1 VKKLLLTL
9 IFICG
14 LLFESSFAQ
23 GSNPEIYINNI
34 TGPATGQQ
42 VTVPINFKNLSNL
55 GAVSIK
61 IIFDTSV
68 LDFVSVTDKPANG
81 TFIVNNDFAKLG
93 GVHDTLS
100 ITWFDTSPISYT
112 DGAFANINF
121 TYKGGTGNFHFLP
134 APVTSL
140 ADENGIT
147 INNLTLT
154 DGSITTPQILTG
166 SIGDYVWIDA
176 NENGIQTPGELPFQ
190 NVKVYLLNSNDDS
203 LLDSTSTDS
212 NGNYLFNSLALGTYK
227 IKFVAPD
234 GYVISEKQTGG
245 SSSYLGDSNPD
256 SLTGITDTIQI
267 VSGNLNRYDIDAG
280 MHIYTAPPPPTGSV
294 GDYVWIDSNNNGLQ
308 EAGELPLLG
317 VQVKL
322 LDADNNDAVLNTT
335 TTNSSGNYSFN
346 NVVAGNYK
354 VQFVTPTNYSISPK
368 DANNNQSNEGDSD
381 PDPISGKTDAFAVSA
396 GENIYS
402 VDAGMSEN
410 QNQQQLGSMGDFVFD
425 DTNHDGMQD
434 SGEEGIPNVTV
445 KLLDSNKNVL
455 QTTTTDQ
462 NGNYIFTNLASGN
475 YRLQFSA
482 LPGYVFSPV
491 DVSEANNGAYDSEA
505 DSTGLTKVLWL
516 NDGENNMTYDAG
528 MYKYTDPQLSS
539 IGDWVFEDS
548 NHDGLQDSGEK
559 GLANVTV
566 KLLDPNQNDNV
577 LATIVTDQ
585 NGNYFFDKLTAGNYK
600 LQFIA
605 LTGYVFSPQNA
616 DTSNNGAYDSEANS
630 SGNSNVIYLNVGE
643 NNMTYDAGM
652 YKPVVVEQFPK
663 LFVGIDDGTTTAPDS
678 GKTTVYTISYRND
691 GSADLLNA
699 VITDTLPSGMSYVKT
714 SNSVSPTVSGNVITV
729 QLGTLGAL
737 VSGSFTVE
745 AMTTGMESEYLNKV
759 LLAGVD
765 SKNKNYSESAQDLNY
780 GASTSGGGD
789 SGLESRGDLA
799 EALLRRQLRIQT
811 GTTIPVIAKSSVS
824 GISAQETLDQLV
836 PSVGP
841 YSSTAIVT
849 TPYDILGVS
858 NAVSSYAVDYDL
870 TNSGITRR
878 VAGIFATI
886 TQAPDIYDHTKANCD
901 RLEGAEVK
909 EIKLLNINGYKFYAA
924 KVLKADKKIVDY
936 AISFS
941 VYETAS
947 GDFVESKWTH
957 DEYQAPNGATS
968 VYNFQIWSGSYENSV
983 QLTEQILAKIKSLKS
998 VTYMNTNQLVPDTYI
1013 STVQYTHDGKIHLT
1027 IVNNDA
1033 EKNVSLNTMYRL
1045 SQGSSQVGRTDNFSL
1060 NTGTNNLVINSGVI
1074 ADANIYLDQVNDF
1087 KDEAFVSGGAYT
1099 YITGSGTTVSSFN
1112 TANFPQVDISKY
1124 PKDALLLSGGADVSG
1139 TLKDYVNVVRSLK
1152 SNGSAVDLSNFSSIR
1167 FEASGSGELDV
1178 LLIMT
1183 NTKDNNYY
1191 HYSVNLNSTDKE
1203 YVINFSDF
1211 KELYGSQTAFDAS
1224 KICDVAFSMNVNAN
1238 AGMDNFNFEVKNIGF
1253 YTRGSVTAVDNVNNI
1268 PKEFSLAQNYPNPF
1282 NPSTTIQF
1290 NVAKQEHI
1298 TLVIYNLL
1306 GKEVKKLVD
1315 GEMNV
1320 GKHSITFN
1328 ANNLASGIY
1337 FYKLIGNSVNITKKM
1352 ILMK

>member
-1 VKKLLLTL
+1 MKKLLLTL
-9 IFICG
+9 IFIG
-14 LLFESSFAQ
+14 VLLFESSFAQ
-23 GSNPEIYINNI
+23 GKTPEIYINNI
-34 TGPATGQQ
+34 TGSVIGQPVQ
-42 VTVPINFKNLSNL
+42 VPINFKSLSNL

-68 LDFVSVTDKPANG
+68 LDFISITDNPGHG
-81 TFIVNNDFAKLG
+81 TFVVNNDFAKMG

-112 DGAFANINF
+112 DGTFANINF

-134 APVTSL
+134 SPVTSL
-140 ADENGIT
+140 ADENGTT
-147 INNLTLT
+147 INNLVLT
-154 DGSITTPQILTG
+154 DGSITPAAVPAG

-176 NENGIQTPGELPFQ
+176 NENGIQTSGELSFQ
-190 NVKVYLLNSNDDS
+190 NVKVYLLNGNDNSVIDS
-203 LLDSTSTDS
+203 VTTDS
-212 NGNYLFNSLALGTYK
+212 NGNYLFNSLAIGTYK

-234 GYVISEKQTGG
+234 GYVISEKQKGG

-256 SLTGITDTIQI
+256 SLTGITDTIKI
-267 VSGNLNRYDIDAG
+267 VSGNLDRYDIDAG

-294 GDYVWIDSNNNGLQ
+294 GDYVWNDANNNGLQ
-308 EAGELPLLG
+308 EAGELPLSG
-317 VQVKL
+317 VEVKL
-322 LDADNNDAVLNTT
+322 LDADNNDAVLDNTT
-335 TTNSSGNYSFN
+335 TNNSGIYSFN
-346 NVVAGNYK
+346 NLVAGNYK
-354 VQFVTPTNYSISPK
+354 VQFVTPSNYSISPK
-368 DANNNQSNEGDSD
+368 NINNNQSDEGDSD
-381 PDPISGKTDAFAVSA
+381 PDPNSGKTDAFAVSA

-402 VDAGMSEN
+402 IDAGMSEN
-410 QNQQQLGSMGDFVFD
+410 SSPQQLGSMGDFVFD
-425 DTNHDGMQD
+425 DTNHDGLQD
-434 SGEEGIPNVTV
+434 QGEVGIPDVTV
-445 KLLDSNKNVL
+445 KLLDANKNVL

-462 NGNYIFTNLASGN
+462 NGKYIFTNLASGD
-475 YRLQFSA
+475 YRLQFTA

-516 NDGENNMTYDAG
+516 NAGENNMTYDAG
-528 MYKYTDPQLSS
+528 MYKQVDPQLGS
-539 IGDWVFEDS
+539 IGDWVFEDT
-548 NHDGLQDSGEK
+548 NHNGMQDSGEK

-577 LATIVTDQ
+577 LATTITDQ
-585 NGNYFFDKLTAGNYK
+585 NGNYFFDNLVAGNYK
-600 LQFIA
+600 LQFFA
-605 LTGYVFSPQNA
+605 LTGYVFSPQ
-616 DTSNNGAYDSEANS
+616 DVDESNNGAFDSEANS
-630 SGNSNVIYLNVGE
+630 SGKSNVIYLNVGE

-652 YKPVVVEQFPK
+652 YKPVVQEQFPQ
-663 LFVGIDDGTTTAPDS
+663 LFVGVDDGTTTAPDS

-691 GSADLLNA
+691 GNADLLNA
-699 VITDTLPSGMSYVKT
+699 VITDTLPSGMSYLKS
-714 SNSVSPTVSGNVITV
+714 SNSNSPTISGNVITI
-729 QLGTLGAL
+729 QIGTLGAL
-737 VSGSFTVE
+737 ASGSFTIE

-759 LLAGVD
+759 FLAGVD
-765 SKNKNYSESAQDLNY
+765 SKNKTYSESAQDLNY
-780 GASTSGGGD
+780 GASTSGGDD
-789 SGLESRGDLA
+789 SGLESSGDLA

-811 GTTIPVIAKSSVS
+811 GTTIPVIAKSNTI
-824 GISAQETLDQLV
+824 GITAQETLDQLV

-886 TQAPDIYDHTKANCD
+886 TPAPEIYDHTKAICD

-909 EIKLLNINGYKFYAA
+909 EIKLVDINGYKFYAA
-924 KVLKADKKIVDY
+924 KVLKADKNIVDY
-936 AISFS
+936 SISFS
-941 VYETAS
+941 VYETAN

-957 DEYQAPNGATS
+957 DEYQSPNGATS
-968 VYNFQIWSGSYENSV
+968 VYNFQVWSGSYENSV
-983 QLTEQILAKIKSLKS
+983 QLTEQILAKIKSLTS
-998 VTYMNTNQLVPDTYI
+998 VTYMNTNQFVPDTYI
-1013 STVQYTHDGKIHLT
+1013 SKVHYTHDGKIHLT

-1033 EKNVSLNTMYRL
+1033 AKNISLNTMYRF
-1045 SQGSSQVGRTDNFSL
+1045 SQGSSQVGRTDNFNL
-1060 NTGTNNLVINSGVI
+1060 NAGINNLEINSGVI
-1074 ADANIYLDQVNDF
+1074 ADANIYLDQVNGF
-1087 KDEAFVSGGAYT
+1087 KDEAYVSGGAYT
-1099 YITGSGTTVSSFN
+1099 YITGSATTVSSFN
-1112 TANFPQVDISKY
+1112 TANFPQVDLSKY

-1139 TLKDYVNVVRSLK
+1139 SLKDYVNVVRSLQ
-1152 SNGSAVDLSNFSSIR
+1152 SNGSAVDLSNYSSIR
-1167 FEASGSGELDV
+1167 FEASGSGVLDV
-1178 LLIMT
+1178 LIIMT

-1191 HYSVNLNSTDKE
+1191 HYSVNLNSSNKE
-1203 YVINFSDF
+1203 YVINFSGF

-1253 YTRGSVTAVDNVNNI
+1253 YTPGSVTAVDNVNNF

-1298 TLVIYNLL
+1298 TLKIYNLL
-1306 GKEVKKLVD
+1306 GQEVKKLVD

-1337 FYKLIGNSVNITKKM
+1337 LYKLVGNSVNITRKM

>member
-1 VKKLLLTL
+1 
-9 IFICG
+9 I
-14 LLFESSFAQ
+14 
-23 GSNPEIYINNI
+23 
-34 TGPATGQQ
+34 
-42 VTVPINFKNLSNL
+42 
-55 GAVSIK
+55 
-61 IIFDTSV
+61 
-68 LDFVSVTDKPANG
+68 
-81 TFIVNNDFAKLG
+81 
-93 GVHDTLS
+93 
-100 ITWFDTSPISYT
+100 
-112 DGAFANINF
+112 
-121 TYKGGTGNFHFLP
+121 
-134 APVTSL
+134 AP
-140 ADENGIT
+140 
-147 INNLTLT
+147 
-154 DGSITTPQILTG
+154 PQILTG

-176 NENGIQTPGELPFQ
+176 NENGIQTSGELPFH
-190 NVKVYLLNSNDDS
+190 NVKVYLLNGNDDS

-212 NGNYLFNSLALGTYK
+212 KGNYLFNSLAFGTYK
-227 IKFVAPD
+227 IKFLAPD

-280 MHIYTAPPPPTGSV
+280 MHIYTAPPPLTGSV
-294 GDYVWIDSNNNGLQ
+294 GDYVWNDSNKNGLQ

-322 LDADNNDAVLNTT
+322 LDADNIDAVLNTT

-354 VQFVTPTNYSISPK
+354 VQFVTPTNYFISLK
-368 DANNNQSNEGDSD
+368 DANNNQSDEGDSD
-381 PDPISGKTDAFAVSA
+381 PDPTSGKTDAFVVSA

-425 DTNHDGMQD
+425 DTNHDGLQD
-434 SGEEGIPNVTV
+434 SSEKGIPNVTV

-462 NGNYIFTNLASGN
+462 NGNYIFTNLASGD

-482 LPGYVFSPV
+482 LPGYVFSPA

-528 MYKYTDPQLSS
+528 MY
-539 IGDWVFEDS
+539 E
-548 NHDGLQDSGEK
+548 
-559 GLANVTV
+559 
-566 KLLDPNQNDNV
+566 
-577 LATIVTDQ
+577 
-585 NGNYFFDKLTAGNYK
+585 
-600 LQFIA
+600 
-605 LTGYVFSPQNA
+605 
-616 DTSNNGAYDSEANS
+616 
-630 SGNSNVIYLNVGE
+630 
-643 NNMTYDAGM
+643 
-652 YKPVVVEQFPK
+652 PVVVEKFPK

-691 GSADLLNA
+691 GSTDLLNA

-729 QLGTLGAL
+729 QLGTLGVLA
-737 VSGSFTVE
+737 SGSFTVE
-745 AMTTGMESEYLNKV
+745 AMTMGMESEYLNKV

-765 SKNKNYSESAQDLNY
+765 SKNKNYSESAKDLNY
-780 GASTSGGGD
+780 GASTSGGGG

-824 GISAQETLDQLV
+824 GLSAQETLDQLV
-836 PSVGP
+836 PAVGP
-841 YSSTAIVT
+841 YSSTAIVS

-886 TQAPDIYDHTKANCD
+886 TQAPDIYDHTKAICD

-909 EIKLLNINGYKFYAA
+909 EIKLIDINGYKFYAA

-947 GDFVESKWTH
+947 GDFIESKWTH
-957 DEYQAPNGATS
+957 DEYHAPNGATS
-968 VYNFQIWSGSYENSV
+968 VYNFQIWSSSYENSV
-983 QLTEQILAKIKSLKS
+983 QLTEQILAKIKSLNP

-1013 STVQYTHDGKIHLT
+1013 STVQYTHDGNIHLT

-1033 EKNVSLNTMYRL
+1033 AKNVSLNTMYRL
-1045 SQGSSQVGRTDNFSL
+1045 SQGSNQVSRTDNFSL

-1099 YITGSGTTVSSFN
+1099 YITGSATTVSSFN
-1112 TANFPQVDISKY
+1112 TANFPQADISKY
-1124 PKDALLLSGGADVSG
+1124 PKDALLLSGGADVAGS
-1139 TLKDYVNVVRSLK
+1139 LKDYVNVVRSLK
-1152 SNGSAVDLSNFSSIR
+1152 SNGSAEDLSNYSSIR

-1178 LLIMT
+1178 LLIMI

-1238 AGMDNFNFEVKNIGF
+1238 VGMDNFNFELKYIGF
-1253 YTRGSVTAVDNVNNI
+1253 YTPGSVTAVDNVNNI
-1268 PKEFSLAQNYPNPF
+1268 PKEFSLALNYPNPF

-1306 GKEVKKLVD
+1306 GQEVKKLVD

-1337 FYKLIGNSVNITKKM
+1337 FYKLIGNSVNITRKM